1 MDQFLLP
8 FMEIY
13 LKNHKE
19 MPFYTT
25 KMTTRILKNN
35 KCLQGYSEFRKLEPS
50 YIAGENIE

>member
-25 KMTTRILKNN
+25 KKTTRILKNN

-50 YIAGENIE
+50 YIAGEKIE